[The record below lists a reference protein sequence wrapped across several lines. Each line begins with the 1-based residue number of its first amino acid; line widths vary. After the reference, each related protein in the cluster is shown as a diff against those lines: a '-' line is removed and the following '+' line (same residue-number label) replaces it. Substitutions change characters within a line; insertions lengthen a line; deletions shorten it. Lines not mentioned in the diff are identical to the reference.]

1 MIKLSICISY
11 PKTVKLNRD
20 TRLAKRYENGKKLGI
35 VLNKRLTISSF
46 VQFKRLCIN
55 KYESDKPVRT
65 KKS

>member
-20 TRLAKRYENGKKLGI
+20 TRLAKRNENGKKLCI
-35 VLNKRLTISSF
+35 VLNNRLTISSF

-55 KYESDKPVRT
+55 KYESDKPIRT
-65 KKS
+65 TKS